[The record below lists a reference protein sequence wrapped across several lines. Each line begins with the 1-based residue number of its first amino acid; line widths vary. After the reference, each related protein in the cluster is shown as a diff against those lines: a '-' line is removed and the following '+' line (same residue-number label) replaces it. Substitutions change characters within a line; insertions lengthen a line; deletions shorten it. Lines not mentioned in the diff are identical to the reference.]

1 MSPVIPTQPKKERP
15 MSDLE
20 RRSQIDIAIENLLRR
35 DPISRRTFM
44 RRAGRGGL
52 AFGAALS
59 LPALLAA
66 CAPGSSS
73 GAKALEWANWPAY
86 IDIDEEAAPNPT
98 KYPSINT
105 FIEQTG
111 IGVDYKET
119 IQDNADFLG
128 TLRQDL
134 AAGNA
139 TGWDVISPGGWVVE
153 RMGRLGYLEEIDHS
167 KLPNWT
173 ANCADYAKGL
183 WFDPDNKYSVWWQGG
198 ITGIAYDPELTG
210 REITT
215 FDDLLDP
222 AFKDRAGGFSDMRDT
237 FGLTLLSLGV
247 HPEDATI
254 ADVTK
259 AQKKLLDANDRQQ
272 FRGYYGNEYY
282 DSLANGDLA
291 ISIAWSGDVSQM
303 QLYDNPKVKFV
314 IPDGGGMRWNDNLAI
329 PKKAAQIDNAH
340 KLLNYWYDPAAATT
354 LSEYIGYFT
363 PVKGVSERITAD
375 AEALRS
381 PGPSASPDPTTAD
394 LYDTLAPTVV
404 PTADQL
410 AGTFPDKQLDEAEEG
425 QWNDLFLKV
434 LGG

>member
-1 MSPVIPTQPKKERP
+1 

-20 RRSQIDIAIENLLRR
+20 HRSQIEITIENLLRR
-35 DPISRRTFM
+35 DPISRRAFM

-59 LPALLAA
+59 LPSLLVA
-66 CAPGSSS
+66 CASPGSSP
-73 GAKALEWANWPAY
+73 GAKALQWANWPAY
-86 IDIDEEAAPNPT
+86 IDIDETNPPDPT
-98 KYPSINT
+98 KYPSINA
-105 FIEQTG
+105 FIKQTSVN
-111 IGVDYKET
+111 VDYKEV

-134 AAGNA
+134 AVGNP
-139 TGWDVISPGGWVVE
+139 TGWDVISPGGWVVQ

-183 WFDPDNKYSVWWQGG
+183 WFDADNKYSVWWQGG

-222 AFKDRAGGFSDMRDT
+222 AFKDRAGGFSDMRDM

-247 HPEDATI
+247 QPENATI

-259 AQKKLLDANDRQQ
+259 AQKKLLDANARQQ
-272 FRGYYGNEYY
+272 FRGYYDNTYY

-291 ISIAWSGDVSQM
+291 ISVAWSGDVSQM

-340 KLLNYWYDPAAATT
+340 KLMNYWYDPVAATT

-363 PVKGVSERITAD
+363 PVKGVPDRIKAD
-375 AEALRS
+375 AVALRA
-381 PGPSASPDPTTAD
+381 GGAGASPDPTTAD

-410 AGTFPDKQLDEAEEG
+410 AGTYPDKQLSEDEEAK
-425 QWNDLFLKV
+425 WNDLFLQV